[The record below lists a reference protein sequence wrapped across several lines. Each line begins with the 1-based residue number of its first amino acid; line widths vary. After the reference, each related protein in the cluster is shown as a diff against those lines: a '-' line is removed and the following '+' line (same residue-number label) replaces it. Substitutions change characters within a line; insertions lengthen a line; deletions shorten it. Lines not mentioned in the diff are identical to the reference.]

1 MFYAPQASSASPRS
15 CYSEVRRPLD
25 LHLPPTTSSKP
36 GRAGTQTAIEYD
48 NKLGSGSSYARS
60 GCNPITHYIT
70 KTQHKQT
77 GGSWQLATGWR
88 VAASEAP
95 GIIQA
100 PKTRTKEAIRAG
112 GTARCVSRF
121 DCALCVCTGTGTG
134 QGAFVVCDSL
144 WARGLPAPLLRR
156 CGCGW
161 LRTAHCAPLAAG
173 RSGSARGR
181 WQEYRSPISYA

>member
-1 MFYAPQASSASPRS
+1 MFCAPQASSASPRS

-36 GRAGTQTAIEYD
+36 GRAGTQTAIECD

-95 GIIQA
+95 GYPPGIIQA

-112 GTARCVSRF
+112 GAPPDACRVS
-121 DCALCVCTGTGTG
+121 
-134 QGAFVVCDSL
+134 
-144 WARGLPAPLLRR
+144 
-156 CGCGW
+156 
-161 LRTAHCAPLAAG
+161 TAHCACALAPAPGRGLLWFVGSRSTCAAAAALRLRLAAHCALRTPRC
-173 RSGSARGR
+173 RSQRQRAR
-181 WQEYRSPISYA
+181 

>member
-1 MFYAPQASSASPRS
+1 MFYVPQASSASPRS

-25 LHLPPTTSSKP
+25 LHPPPTTSSKP
-36 GRAGTQTAIEYD
+36 GRAGTQTAIECD

-95 GIIQA
+95 GITQA

-134 QGAFVVCDSL
+134 QAGAFV
-144 WARGLPAPLLRR
+144 RR
-156 CGCGW
+156 CGSGW

>member
-1 MFYAPQASSASPRS
+1 LFYAPQASSASPRS

-36 GRAGTQTAIEYD
+36 GRAGTQTAIECD

-88 VAASEAP
+88 VATSEAP

-134 QGAFVVCDSL
+134 QGAFVGSRSTC
-144 WARGLPAPLLRR
+144 AAAAALR
-156 CGCGW
+156 
-161 LRTAHCAPLAAG
+161 LRLAAHCALRTPRC
-173 RSGSARGR
+173 RSQRQRAR
-181 WQEYRSPISYA
+181 

>member
-36 GRAGTQTAIEYD
+36 GRAGTQTAIECD

-95 GIIQA
+95 GYPPGIIQA

-112 GTARCVSRF
+112 GAPPDACRVSTAHCA
-121 DCALCVCTGTGTG
+121 CALAPAPDRGL
-134 QGAFVVCDSL
+134 L

>member
-25 LHLPPTTSSKP
+25 LHPPPTTSSKP
-36 GRAGTQTAIEYD
+36 GRAGTQTAIECD

-95 GIIQA
+95 GYPPGIIQA

-112 GTARCVSRF
+112 GAPPDACRVS
-121 DCALCVCTGTGTG
+121 
-134 QGAFVVCDSL
+134 
-144 WARGLPAPLLRR
+144 
-156 CGCGW
+156 
-161 LRTAHCAPLAAG
+161 TAHCACALAPAPDRGLLWFVGSRSTCAAAAALRLRLAAHCALRTPRC
-173 RSGSARGR
+173 RSQRQRAR
-181 WQEYRSPISYA
+181 